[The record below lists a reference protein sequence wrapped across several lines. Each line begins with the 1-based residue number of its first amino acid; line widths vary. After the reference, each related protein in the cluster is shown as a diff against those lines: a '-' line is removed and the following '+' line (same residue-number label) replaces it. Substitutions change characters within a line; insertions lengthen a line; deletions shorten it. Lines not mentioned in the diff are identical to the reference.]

1 MRVDLAPK
9 PKHTHERAASQA
21 SRIRAYAP
29 HRARDG
35 ESQFRARGLSGL
47 VVVGVSAGDKAAHAG
62 MFPTA
67 ANLLLDCLTRMRPQ
81 EAAVRDNTLTCWQR
95 RTHPI

>member
-9 PKHTHERAASQA
+9 PKHTHEHAASQA

-29 HRARDG
+29 Q

-62 MFPTA
+62 MFPTV

>member
-9 PKHTHERAASQA
+9 PKHTHERAASAA

-29 HRARDG
+29 RHARDG
-35 ESQFRARGLSGL
+35 ESQSRARGLSDL
-47 VVVGVSAGDKAAHAG
+47 VVVGVSAGDKATHAG

-67 ANLLLDCLTRMRPQ
+67 ANLLLDCLTGMRPQ
-81 EAAVRDNTLTCWQR
+81 EAGVRDNTLICWQH